1 MADILLCSA
10 DSEDIRF
17 VVPALEQLGH
27 RVHVECAN
35 GQSLAALPLARY
47 DAIVIDLT
55 SNELPEGELLNAAR
69 VLHDR
74 EPPGLL
80 VVGVPAR
87 RPTRLAPQSRI
98 VVLSAPLIPSQVVDA
113 LAPVHGERQH
123 PASVA
128 GGLARRIQARY
139 NVRDG

>member
-1 MADILLCSA
+1 M
-10 DSEDIRF
+10 
-17 VVPALEQLGH
+17 
-27 RVHVECAN
+27 
-35 GQSLAALPLARY
+35 RY

-87 RPTRLAPQSRI
+87 KPTRLAPQSRI